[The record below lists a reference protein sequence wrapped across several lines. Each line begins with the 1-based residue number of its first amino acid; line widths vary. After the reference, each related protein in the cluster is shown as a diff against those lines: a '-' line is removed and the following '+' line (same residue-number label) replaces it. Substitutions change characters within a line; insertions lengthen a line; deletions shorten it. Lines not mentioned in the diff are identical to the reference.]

1 MEQMN
6 SSKPYL
12 LRAIHEWIVDNGLTP
27 YLLVDATVSGVSVPP
42 QHIADN
48 KIILNVSPRATQ
60 GLSIT
65 NEWVQFSARFGG
77 SSMNVS
83 FPPGAV
89 LAIYARENGQGMI
102 FEKDEGGPTPP
113 EPDKPGRPQLK
124 VVK

>member
-12 LRAIHEWIVDNGLTP
+12 IRAIHEWIVDNGLTP
-27 YLLVDATVSGVSVPP
+27 YLLVDATVSNVSVPQ
-42 QHIADN
+42 QHISDN
-48 KIILNVSPRATQ
+48 KIILNVSPRATH

-65 NEWVQFSARFGG
+65 NEWIQFSARFSGA
-77 SSMNVS
+77 SMNVS

-102 FEKDEGGPTPP
+102 FEKDGDEPTPP
-113 EPDKPGRPQLK
+113 EPDKPARPQLK